1 MEGQTLSS
9 IYRGVLTEQLLC
21 VLATVSFYGRCGMYD
36 FLLVVFW
43 GCGQT
48 PPVLCARNCLRMP
61 KIFPCSPLC
70 TFFQRLGCFL
80 HSFCV
85 ENRNFFKSTKPVCCF
100 FRESAS
106 PWQGLSGIELRAW
119 LIVAARPAWDSLR
132 SLTHLFFVLV
142 LLGAAYETK

>member
-1 MEGQTLSS
+1 
-9 IYRGVLTEQLLC
+9 
-21 VLATVSFYGRCGMYD
+21 MYD

-85 ENRNFFKSTKPVCCF
+85 ENRIFFAPMKPVCCF

-142 LLGAAYETK
+142 LLGAANETKSKKENTSQTEEIFVISHKRFQAPMLSHRGLL